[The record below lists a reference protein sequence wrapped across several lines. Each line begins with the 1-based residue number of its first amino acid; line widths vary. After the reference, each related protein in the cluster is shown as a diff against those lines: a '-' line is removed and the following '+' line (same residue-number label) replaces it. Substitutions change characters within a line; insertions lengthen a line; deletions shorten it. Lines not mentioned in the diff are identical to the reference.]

1 MIRTH
6 AQWHQLFQELITSG
20 QDEATFCATRGI
32 ARQYFRLRRRELS
45 GVDPVSPAVAASS
58 PFVPVSVTPGGSSTV
73 ALELRHGTAV
83 LTLPVSVA
91 PRWLAELLH
100 ALAS

>member
-20 QDEATFCATRGI
+20 QDEGAFCAAHGI
-32 ARQYFRLRRRELS
+32 ARQYFRLRRRELA
-45 GVDPVSPAVAASS
+45 GVDPVSPAVAAPSA
-58 PFVPVSVTPGGSSTV
+58 FVPVSVTPGRSTA
-73 ALELRHGTAV
+73 ALELRHGTTC

-100 ALAS
+100 ALAQ

>member
-6 AQWHQLFQELITSG
+6 AQWHQLFQELLTSG
-20 QDEATFCATRGI
+20 QDEGAFCAAHGI

-45 GVDPVSPAVAASS
+45 GVAPVSPAVTAPSA
-58 PFVPVSVTPGGSSTV
+58 FVPVSVTPGGSSTV

-83 LTLPVSVA
+83 FTLPISVA

-100 ALAS
+100 ALEH

>member
-20 QDEATFCATRGI
+20 QDEGAFCAAHGI
-32 ARQYFRLRRRELS
+32 GRQYFRLRRRELS
-45 GVDPVSPAVAASS
+45 GVDPVSPAVPAPSA
-58 PFVPVSVTPGGSSTV
+58 FVPVSVTPGRSSAG
-73 ALELRHGTAV
+73 ALELRHGRAV

-91 PRWLAELLH
+91 PRWLAELLR
-100 ALAS
+100 ALES

>member
-20 QDEATFCATRGI
+20 QDEGAFCAAHGI
-32 ARQYFRLRRRELS
+32 GRQYFRLRRRELS
-45 GVDPVSPAVAASS
+45 GVNPVSPAGAAPSA
-58 PFVPVSVTPGGSSTV
+58 FVPVSVTPGRSTA
-73 ALELRHGTAV
+73 ALELRHGTTCV
-83 LTLPVSVA
+83 TLPVSVA

>member
-6 AQWHQLFQELITSG
+6 AQWHQLFQELHTSG
-20 QDEATFCATRGI
+20 QDEGAFCTAHGI

-45 GVDPVSPAVAASS
+45 GVDGVSPAARAPSA
-58 PFVPVSVTPGGSSTV
+58 FVPVSVPPGRSSTG
-73 ALELRHGTAV
+73 ALELRHGATC

-100 ALAS
+100 ALEH

>member
-20 QDEATFCATRGI
+20 QDEGAFCATHGI

-45 GVDPVSPAVAASS
+45 GVDAVTPTMAPSA
-58 PFVPVSVTPGGSSTV
+58 FVPVSVTPGRSSTG

-91 PRWLAELLH
+91 PRWLADLLH

>member
-6 AQWHQLFQELITSG
+6 AQWHQLFQELHTTG
-20 QDEATFCATRGI
+20 QDEATFCATHGI

-45 GVDPVSPAVAASS
+45 GVAPVSPVATAPSA
-58 PFVPVSVTPGGSSTV
+58 FVPVSVTPGRSSTG

>member
-6 AQWHQLFQELITSG
+6 AQWHQLFQEFATSG
-20 QDEATFCATRGI
+20 QDETTFCQAHGM

-45 GVDPVSPAVAASS
+45 GVDPTATAPSA
-58 PFVPVSVTPGGSSTV
+58 FVPVSVAPGRSSTG
-73 ALELRHGTAV
+73 ALELRHGTTC